1 MKCAQH
7 YGERSYEG
15 HVVSFFFN
23 ARGVELQKSTQ
34 GMYRSLIHQL
44 LKKKKEQLLALPK
57 HKGHS
62 RHFQLLEN
70 LIEKS
75 PQNKSH
81 LAVELLKDM
90 LRDLVLAFSPAQ
102 MVPSAD
108 ALDDTE
114 TAERYGKSVLA
125 LALAQTQI
133 TCYVDA
139 LDECKEDDA
148 RDMLDYL
155 GALRVTAVQTDVDFR
170 VLLTSRHYPHIHV
183 QSVPGTH
190 FRQPSGT
197 RGGHCRVH
205 SRQTPNR
212 A

>member
-114 TAERYGKSVLA
+114 TAERYGKSVFCSQVA
-125 LALAQTQI
+125 I
-133 TCYVDA
+133 IH
-139 LDECKEDDA
+139 
-148 RDMLDYL
+148 
-155 GALRVTAVQTDVDFR
+155 
-170 VLLTSRHYPHIHV
+170 TSRSKRARNSFSTTKRDTRRTL
-183 QSVPGTH
+183 QSTFATNSKSGIANELETFKP
-190 FRQPSGT
+190 PSAA
-197 RGGHCRVH
+197 GHPAFFYGWCW
-205 SRQTPNR
+205 
-212 A
+212 